1 MGYNLL
7 IILTPNQLTAQYG
20 LLFMISPQ
28 YGLLIILSPNQ
39 LTAAGV
45 SFPAFAIMRDT
56 LYEASV
62 AFALTPRT
70 ETKNVLLLVGMCSQL
85 YQFPLKKGVFQCS
98 PFACSQSVTSD

>member
-1 MGYNLL
+1 
-7 IILTPNQLTAQYG
+7 
-20 LLFMISPQ
+20 MISPQ

-62 AFALTPRT
+62 KCFR
-70 ETKNVLLLVGMCSQL
+70 LLVGMRP
-85 YQFPLKKGVFQCS
+85 QFTQFLFKKSKGFSNAVLLLSLKVSFQMS
-98 PFACSQSVTSD
+98 